1 MRRKHALPTTLIVAV
16 LAPLALTAS
25 PAAASFV
32 HTIQT
37 ASFGV
42 DGTSGTT
49 FSNQIRAVAVD
60 NNSHHV
66 YVEDDSGTPKIYGF
80 DATSNPTPYAP
91 LTGKFP
97 IAVDPGGFYP
107 GLSVDGASGKLYYST
122 TGGTGTISGFDSTG
136 NALGGFPID
145 PTYPAGSS
153 EYICGSAVDSGG
165 NIWVGNY
172 YSTSILKYSS
182 AGTLAG
188 TADATA
194 SSNPCRLAFDQS
206 NGDLYIG
213 QYNGG
218 VRRYPFG
225 NGGYNP
231 EGVVRLYQFSN
242 GANNHTTV
250 IKTGSAPGA
259 PLDSASHTI
268 YVAESNA
275 VSSYAPNGTRL
286 EEFATGIG
294 GSWTGVAVDS
304 TTGDVYLAD
313 SNGGGKVRVFPGI
326 NVPDATTGE
335 FSDLTRTSVTLHGHV
350 DPSGAGDIVDCH
362 FDYGTDTSYGL
373 GGAGC
378 LDGNDV
384 LVGTAGNPISTPTD
398 VHADLSGLAAD
409 TDHHY
414 RLVAANASY
423 PHPGK
428 DATFKTPLA
437 VGGVTT
443 NAATN
448 VTKFSATL
456 NGVYNG
462 DGDDIQFYF
471 EYGPDTKYGNTT
483 ATPPGLSNGTGTG
496 PQNVSTGIAGLVAN
510 GTYHFR
516 LVAHNVFG
524 YNYGPDQ
531 VVVTTPPDLPVV
543 AGTYASPV
551 TAGGATLNTSINPGS
566 GPTVYRFQYGP
577 TPAYGSQTYPGGP
590 TVADDQ
596 LHTASTEISGLT
608 PGTTYHFRVRATNFA
623 GTTVGPDQTF
633 TTPGPPQLSSF
644 TASAITQTSALLGA
658 QVNPGLTPTSYHFD
672 YGPSGSYGSST
683 PESALVGVDSSPHPA
698 TAALSGLAPATTY
711 HYRIVATNA
720 LATISGPDQTFATP
734 APAVVSPPVKCKA
747 GFVKKG
753 DRCVKRKRHKKRHHK
768 NKNKRSEGRR
778 G

>member
-1 MRRKHALPTTLIVAV
+1 LPTTLIAAV
-16 LAPLALTAS
+16 LAPLALAVS

-32 HTIQT
+32 HSIQT

-42 DGTSGTT
+42 DGTSGTS
-49 FSNQIRAVAVD
+49 FSNQIRAIAVD
-60 NNSHHV
+60 KNSHHL
-66 YVEDDSGTPKIYGF
+66 YVEDDSGTPTIYGF
-80 DATSNPTPYAP
+80 DATSAPTPYAP
-91 LTGKFP
+91 LTGNFP
-97 IAVDPGGFYP
+97 ITVDAGGFYA
-107 GLSVDGASGKLYYST
+107 GLGVDGASGKLYYSN

-136 NALGGFPID
+136 GALGGFPID
-145 PTYPAGSS
+145 PTYPGGVS
-153 EYICGSAVDSGG
+153 EYICGAAVDSGG

-225 NGGYNP
+225 NGGYNQST
-231 EGVVRLYQFSN
+231 VISN
-242 GANNHTTV
+242 GSA
-250 IKTGSAPGA
+250 TGVAV
-259 PLDSASHTI
+259 DSSSHTI

-275 VSSYAPNGTRL
+275 VYAYAPDGTRL
-286 EEFATGIG
+286 EEFATGID
-294 GSWTGVAVDS
+294 GSWMGVAVDS
-304 TTGDVYLAD
+304 ATGDVYLAD

-335 FSDLTRTSVTLHGHV
+335 ISDLTRTSATLYGHV

-362 FDYGTDTSYGL
+362 FDYGTNTSYGL
-373 GGAGC
+373 GSAGC

-384 LVGTAGNPISTPTD
+384 LVGTAGNPITTPTD

-428 DATFKTPLA
+428 DATFKTPIA

-443 NAATN
+443 NAATSI
-448 VTKFSATL
+448 TKFSATL

-462 DGDDIQFYF
+462 DGADIQFYF

-483 ATPPGLSNGTGTG
+483 AVPPGVSNGTGTG
-496 PQNVSTGIAGLVAN
+496 PQNVSAGIAGLVAN

-516 LVAHNVFG
+516 LVAHNAFG

-531 VVVTTPPDLPVV
+531 IIVTTPPDLPVV
-543 AGTYASPV
+543 DSTYASPV
-551 TAGGATLNTSINPGS
+551 TAESATLNTSINPGS

-590 TVADDQ
+590 TAADDQ
-596 LHTASTEISGLT
+596 LHTASTNISGLT
-608 PGTTYHFRVRATNFA
+608 PGTEYHFRVRATNFA
-623 GTTVGPDQTF
+623 GSTVGPDQTF
-633 TTPGPPQLSSF
+633 TTPGPPLLSSF

-683 PESALVGVDSSPHPA
+683 PESALAGVDSSAHPA
-698 TAALSGLAPATTY
+698 AAALSGLAPGTTY

-720 LATISGPDQTFATP
+720 LATTSGPDQTFATP
-734 APAVVSPPVKCKA
+734 APAVVAPPVKCKA

-753 DRCVKRKRHKKRHHK
+753 DRCMKKKRHKKRHHK
-768 NKNKRSEGRR
+768 NKRSEGRR